1 MKMTIRLGKKFEFS
15 IRIDKAVVL
24 ALLMLL
30 C

>member
-15 IRIDKAVVL
+15 IRIDKVVL
-24 ALLMLL
+24 FTVLMF